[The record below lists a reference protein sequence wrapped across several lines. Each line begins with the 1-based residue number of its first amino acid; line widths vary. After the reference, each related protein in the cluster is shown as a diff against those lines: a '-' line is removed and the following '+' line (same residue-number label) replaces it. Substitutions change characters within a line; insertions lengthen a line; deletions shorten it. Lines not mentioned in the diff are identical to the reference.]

1 MMKQLLSG
9 FKLRP
14 FLTSNHSAKWVSPRW
29 LTIKGAYKK
38 GPYCLVATAP
48 LQLNIL
54 N

>member
-1 MMKQLLSG
+1 MKQLLSG

-14 FLTSNHSAKWVSPRW
+14 FLTSNHGAKTVSPRRAP
-29 LTIKGAYKK
+29 IKGAYKK

-48 LQLNIL
+48 LKLNIL